1 MESRYRLVLLFGSLV
16 MLIALGIRH
25 GFGLFLQPMSADLGW
40 GREVFSIAIAMQN
53 IVWGLA
59 QPFSGMLADRF
70 GAGRVVL
77 AGALLYAAGLWLM
90 SVSGS
95 PGELYLSAGLLIGLG
110 LSGTTFSIV
119 YGVIGRAASPEK
131 RTMALGIAGA
141 AASFGQFVMV
151 PGSQA
156 LIGWGGWAFA
166 LAALAAVAFLMAPF
180 SAALMENPH
189 AHPGPQQTLG
199 DALRE
204 ARAQRSFWLLLLGY
218 FTCGFQVVFIGSH
231 LPAYLVDRGLS
242 PRDGMMALA
251 LVGLFNIAGSF
262 GAGWFGSRYSKK
274 NLLALIYFGRTAA
287 IVALLMLPLTPLTV
301 AAFGV
306 AMGLLWLGTVPLTN
320 GIVAQ
325 IFGVRHFAMLSGFVF
340 FSHQFGSFVGVWA
353 GGWLFDRT
361 GSYDVVWIIAA
372 ALGVVAGLVNLPI
385 DERPLRRF
393 RPSPGGG
400 SSGSSA

>member
-1 MESRYRLVLLFGSLV
+1 MESRYRVVLVFGSLV

-25 GFGLFLQPMSADLGW
+25 GFGLFLQPMSNDLGW

-59 QPFSGMLADRF
+59 QPFTGMLADRF
-70 GAGRVVL
+70 GAGKVVL

-90 SVSGS
+90 SASGS
-95 PGELYLSAGLLIGLG
+95 PGELHFSAGLLIGLG

-119 YGVIGRAASPEK
+119 YGVIGRAATPEK

-166 LAALAAVAFLMAPF
+166 LAVLAAVAFLMAPF

-199 DALRE
+199 EALRE

-287 IVALLMLPLTPLTV
+287 IVALLMLPLTPLTA

-306 AMGLLWLGTVPLTN
+306 AMGFLWLGTVPLTN

-325 IFGVRHFAMLSGFVF
+325 IFGVRHLAMLSGFVF

-361 GSYDVVWIIAA
+361 GSYDIVWIIAA
-372 ALGVVAGLVNLPI
+372 ALGVIAGLVNLPI

-393 RPSPGGG
+393 RPSPAGG

>member
-1 MESRYRLVLLFGSLV
+1 MENRYRVVLVFGSLV

-70 GAGRVVL
+70 GAGKVVL
-77 AGALLYAAGLWLM
+77 AGALLYAVGLWLM
-90 SVSGS
+90 SASGS
-95 PGELYLSAGLLIGLG
+95 PGELYFSAGLLIGLG

-119 YGVIGRAASPEK
+119 YGVIGRAASPET

-156 LIGWGGWAFA
+156 LIGSGGWAFA
-166 LAALAAVAFLMAPF
+166 LAVLAAVAFLMAPF

-199 DALRE
+199 EALRE

-242 PRDGMMALA
+242 PRDGMLALA

-262 GAGWFGSRYSKK
+262 GAGWFGSRYRKK

-287 IVALLMLPLTPLTV
+287 IVALITLPLTPLTA

-306 AMGLLWLGTVPLTN
+306 AMGFLWLGTVPLTN

-325 IFGVRHFAMLSGFVF
+325 IFGVRHLAMLSGFVF
-340 FSHQFGSFVGVWA
+340 FSHQLGSFAGVWA

-372 ALGVVAGLVNLPI
+372 ALGVIAGLVNLPI
-385 DERPLRRF
+385 DERALARRSPAVA
-393 RPSPGGG
+393 PSP
-400 SSGSSA
+400 ARAP

>member
-70 GAGRVVL
+70 GAGKIVL

-90 SVSGS
+90 SASGS
-95 PGELYLSAGLLIGLG
+95 PAELYFSAGLLIGLG

-131 RTMALGIAGA
+131 RIMALGIAGA

-166 LAALAAVAFLMAPF
+166 LAVLAAVAFLMAPF

-199 DALRE
+199 EAVRE

-242 PRDGMMALA
+242 PRDGMIALA

-287 IVALLMLPLTPLTV
+287 IVALLMLPLTPLTA
-301 AAFGV
+301 AAFGIT
-306 AMGLLWLGTVPLTN
+306 MGFLWLGTVPLTN

-325 IFGVRHFAMLSGFVF
+325 IFGVRHLAMLSGFVF

-361 GSYDVVWIIAA
+361 GSYDIVWIIAA
-372 ALGVVAGLVNLPI
+372 ALGVIAGLVNLPI

-393 RPSPGGG
+393 RPSPAGG

>member
-70 GAGRVVL
+70 GAGKIVL

-90 SVSGS
+90 SASGS
-95 PGELYLSAGLLIGLG
+95 PAELYFSAGLLIGLG

-131 RTMALGIAGA
+131 RIMALGIAGA

-166 LAALAAVAFLMAPF
+166 LAALAGMAFLMAPF
-180 SAALMENPH
+180 SAALMESPH
-189 AHPGPQQTLG
+189 AHAGPQQTLG
-199 DALRE
+199 EALRE

-274 NLLALIYFGRTAA
+274 NLLALIYFGRTVA
-287 IVALLMLPLTPLTV
+287 IVALLMLPLTPLTA

-306 AMGLLWLGTVPLTN
+306 AMGFLWLGTVPLTN

-325 IFGVRHFAMLSGFVF
+325 IFGVRHLAMLSGFVF

-361 GSYDVVWIIAA
+361 GSYDIVWIIAA
-372 ALGVVAGLVNLPI
+372 ALGVIAGLVNLPI
-385 DERPLRRF
+385 DERPLSRL
-393 RPSPGGG
+393 RPSPAGG

>member
-1 MESRYRLVLLFGSLV
+1 VENRYRTILIFGSLV

-25 GFGLFLQPMSADLGW
+25 GFGLYLQPMSLDRGW
-40 GREVFSIAIAMQN
+40 GREVFSFAIAAQN

-59 QPFSGMLADRF
+59 QPFAGMVADRF
-70 GAGRVVL
+70 GSGKVIL
-77 AGALLYAAGLWLM
+77 AGALLYSVGLWLM
-90 SVSGS
+90 SAAGT
-95 PGELYLSAGLLIGLG
+95 PGELYFSAGLLIGLG

-141 AASFGQFVMV
+141 AASFGQFIMV

-166 LAALAAVAFLMAPF
+166 LAVLAGVAFLMAPF
-180 SAALMENPH
+180 SAALMEQPH
-189 AHPGPQQTLG
+189 AHAGAQQTLG
-199 DALRE
+199 EALRE

-251 LVGLFNIAGSF
+251 LVGLFNIVGSF

-274 NLLALIYFGRTAA
+274 NLLAMIYFARTVA
-287 IVALLMLPLTPLTV
+287 IVCLIAFPLTTLS
-301 AAFGV
+301 AALFGI
-306 AMGLLWLGTVPLTN
+306 AMGFLWLGTVPLTN
-320 GIVAQ
+320 GVIAQ
-325 IFGVRHFAMLSGFVF
+325 IFGVRHLAMLSGFVF
-340 FSHQFGSFVGVWA
+340 FSHQFGSFAGVWA

-372 ALGVVAGLVNLPI
+372 ALGVIAGLVNLPI
-385 DERPLRRF
+385 DERPLA
-393 RPSPGGG
+393 RPQ
-400 SSGSSA
+400 AAT

>member
-1 MESRYRLVLLFGSLV
+1 MENRYRLVLVFGSLV

-25 GFGLFLQPMSADLGW
+25 GFGLFLQPMSTDLGW

-70 GAGRVVL
+70 GAGKVVL

-90 SVSGS
+90 SASGS

-166 LAALAAVAFLMAPF
+166 LAVLAAVAFLMAPF
-180 SAALMENPH
+180 SAALMENTH
-189 AHPGPQQTLG
+189 AQPGPRQTLG
-199 DALRE
+199 EALRE

-242 PRDGMMALA
+242 PRDGMLALA
-251 LVGLFNIAGSF
+251 LIGLFNIAGSL

-274 NLLALIYFGRTAA
+274 NLLALIYFGRTAV
-287 IVALLMLPLTPLTV
+287 IVALITLPLTPLTA

-306 AMGLLWLGTVPLTN
+306 AMGFLWLGTVPLTN

-372 ALGVVAGLVNLPI
+372 ALGVIAGLVNLPI
-385 DERPLRRF
+385 DERPLGRL
-393 RPSPGGG
+393 RPSPAGG

>member
-1 MESRYRLVLLFGSLV
+1 MEHRYRLVLVFGSLV

-53 IVWGLA
+53 IVWGLT
-59 QPFSGMLADRF
+59 QPFSGMLADRL

-77 AGALLYAAGLWLM
+77 GGALLYAAGLWLM
-90 SVSGS
+90 SASGS
-95 PGELYLSAGLLIGLG
+95 PAELYFSAGLLIGLG

-166 LAALAAVAFLMAPF
+166 LAVLAGVAFLMAPF
-180 SAALMENPH
+180 SAALLEQPH
-189 AHPGPQQTLG
+189 AQPGPQQTLG
-199 DALRE
+199 EALRE

-251 LVGLFNIAGSF
+251 LVGLFNIFGSF
-262 GAGWFGSRYSKK
+262 GAGWFGSRYRKK
-274 NLLALIYFGRTAA
+274 NLLALIYFARTAA
-287 IVALLMLPLTPLTV
+287 IVALITLPLTPLTA

-306 AMGLLWLGTVPLTN
+306 AMGFLWLGTVPLTN

-340 FSHQFGSFVGVWA
+340 FSHQFGSFAGVWA

-372 ALGVVAGLVNLPI
+372 ALGVIAGLLNLPI
-385 DERPLRRF
+385 DERPLARRSPAGA
-393 RPSPGGG
+393 PSP
-400 SSGSSA
+400 ARAP

>member
-90 SVSGS
+90 SASGS

-156 LIGWGGWAFA
+156 LISWGGWAFA
-166 LAALAAVAFLMAPF
+166 LAVLAAVAFLMAPF

-199 DALRE
+199 EAVRE

-274 NLLALIYFGRTAA
+274 NLLALIYFGRTVA
-287 IVALLMLPLTPLTV
+287 IVALLMLPLTPLTA
-301 AAFGV
+301 AAFGIT
-306 AMGLLWLGTVPLTN
+306 MGFLWLGTVPLTN

-325 IFGVRHFAMLSGFVF
+325 IFGVRHLAMLSGFVF

-372 ALGVVAGLVNLPI
+372 ALGVIAGLVNLPI

-393 RPSPGGG
+393 RPSPAGG

>member
-1 MESRYRLVLLFGSLV
+1 

-25 GFGLFLQPMSADLGW
+25 GFGLYLQPMSLDLGW

-59 QPFSGMLADRF
+59 QPFAGMLADRF
-70 GAGRVVL
+70 GSGKVVL

-90 SVSGS
+90 SGSGS
-95 PGELYLSAGLLIGLG
+95 PGELYFSAGLLIGLG

-119 YGVIGRAASPEK
+119 YGVIGRAAAPQS

-166 LAALAAVAFLMAPF
+166 LAALAGVAFLMAPF
-180 SAALMENPH
+180 SAALMESPQAH
-189 AHPGPQQTLG
+189 AGPQQTLG
-199 DALRE
+199 EALRE
-204 ARAQRSFWLLLLGY
+204 ARAQRSFWLLILGY

-231 LPAYLVDRGLS
+231 LPAYLVDRGLT

-262 GAGWFGSRYSKK
+262 GAGWLGSFYSKK
-274 NLLALIYFGRTAA
+274 NLLSMIYFARTVA
-287 IVALLMLPLTPLTV
+287 IVCLIAFPLSTLSVAL
-301 AAFGV
+301 FGI
-306 AMGLLWLGTVPLTN
+306 AMGFLWLGTVPLTN
-320 GIVAQ
+320 GVIAQ

-340 FSHQFGSFVGVWA
+340 FSHQFGSFAGVWA

-361 GSYDVVWIIAA
+361 GSYDAVWIITA
-372 ALGVVAGLVNLPI
+372 ALGVVAGLINLPI
-385 DERPLRRF
+385 DERPLARTQ
-393 RPSPGGG
+393 
-400 SSGSSA
+400 AA

>member
-1 MESRYRLVLLFGSLV
+1 MEGRYRLVLIFGSLV

-25 GFGLFLQPMSADLGW
+25 GFGLFLQPMSTDLGW

-70 GAGRVVL
+70 GAGKVVL

-90 SVSGS
+90 STSGS
-95 PGELYLSAGLLIGLG
+95 PGELYFSAGLLIGLG

-119 YGVIGRAASPEK
+119 YGVIGRASAPEK

-156 LIGWGGWAFA
+156 LIGWSGWAFA
-166 LAALAAVAFLMAPF
+166 LAVLAAVAFLMAPF
-180 SAALMENPH
+180 SAALMEDPH
-189 AHPGPQQTLG
+189 AQPGPQQTLAE
-199 DALRE
+199 ALRE
-204 ARAQRSFWLLLLGY
+204 ARGQRSLWLLLLGY

-251 LVGLFNIAGSF
+251 LIGLFNIAGSL

-274 NLLALIYFGRTAA
+274 NLLALIYFGRTAV
-287 IVALLMLPLTPLTV
+287 IVALLMLPLTPFTA

-306 AMGLLWLGTVPLTN
+306 AMGFLWLGTVPLTN

-325 IFGVRHFAMLSGFVF
+325 IFGVRHLAMLSGFVF

-372 ALGVVAGLVNLPI
+372 ALGVIAGLVNLPI
-385 DERPLRRF
+385 DERPLARRSPAAA
-393 RPSPGGG
+393 PSP
-400 SSGSSA
+400 ARAP